1 MPLTAPGVVPIVP
14 AMACQICRAEDA
26 APFAEKGGC
35 KLFRCGVCGFVFM
48 DPLPDAVTVGELYD
62 DAYGGAESGY
72 FAKVDKKLKRARRQ
86 LRWLGRLVPSG
97 RFLDAGCNGG
107 FVAEAA
113 RQAGYEASGVDPDP
127 VSIAYAREH
136 YPGIDFH
143 QGTVEDYTAIAP
155 FDLVYCSEVIE
166 HAPDV
171 NRFVAALAALMH
183 PGAILYMTTPDIS
196 HWRRPRNVLDWDAFC
211 PPAHCVY
218 FSPGNLAT
226 LLARHGI
233 EIVKR
238 RWNAKPGI
246 KLIAR
251 KR

>member
-1 MPLTAPGVVPIVP
+1 MV
-14 AMACQICRAEDA
+14 CQICGAQES
-26 APFAEKGGC
+26 APFAEKNGC
-35 KLFRCGVCGFVFM
+35 QLRRCQVCEFVFM
-48 DPLPDAVTVGELYD
+48 DPLPGAAVIDELYD
-62 DAYGGAESGY
+62 DAYGGAETGY
-72 FAKVDKKLKRARRQ
+72 FAKLEKKLKRARRQ
-86 LRWLGRLVPSG
+86 LRWLRRLVPSG

-113 RQAGYEASGVDPDP
+113 RQAGFKASGVDPDP

-136 YPGIDFH
+136 YPGIEFH
-143 QGTVEDYTAIAP
+143 QGSLEDFASQP

-171 NRFVAALAALMH
+171 NRFAAALAALLR
-183 PGAILYMTTPDIS
+183 PGAVLYLTTPDIS

-218 FSPGNLAT
+218 FSPRNLAT
-226 LLARHGI
+226 LLARH
-233 EIVKR
+233 ELDIVKR
-238 RWNAKPGI
+238 RWNPKPGI

-251 KR
+251 RR

>member
-1 MPLTAPGVVPIVP
+1 LTGPRVLPIVP
-14 AMACQICRAEDA
+14 FMACQICRAEDT
-26 APFAEKGGC
+26 APFAEKDGC
-35 KLFRCGVCGFVFM
+35 TLLCCRVCGFVFM
-48 DPLPDAVTVGELYD
+48 HPPPDAETVGELYD
-62 DAYGGAESGY
+62 DAYQGAAAGY
-72 FAKVDKKLKRARRQ
+72 FAKVEKKLRRARRQ
-86 LRWLGRLVPSG
+86 LRWLGRLAPSG

-113 RQAGYEASGVDPDP
+113 RQAGYAAFGVDPDP

-136 YPGIDFH
+136 YRGIDFH
-143 QGTVEDYTAIAP
+143 QGTLEEYPASRP

-171 NRFVAALAALMH
+171 NRFAAALADLLR
-183 PGAILYMTTPDIS
+183 PGGVLYLTTPDIS
-196 HWRRPRNVLDWDAFC
+196 HWRRPRDVLAWDAFC

-226 LLARHGI
+226 LLARHGF
-233 EIVKR
+233 EIVR
-238 RWNAKPGI
+238 RRPNLKPGI